1 MVSLS
6 RLFHKT
12 DEREK
17 PATAA
22 TAPAE
27 PACAPT
33 AKATVAPV
41 ELPQEFLDKFPGGM
55 LRYKAEEAGAI
66 DRVSSGL
73 VRLFGCSNAEQ
84 FRALTG
90 NTFKGIVHPDDW
102 EWVSASVSEQIG
114 RSDSDYVRYRIIR
127 ADGEVRWVDDW
138 GHLVEDAAG
147 TRWFYATIM
156 DATERVREKEELRR
170 ANERL
175 EILTAL
181 SNDVLFDIE
190 CGTGKAHVYGDF
202 EGRFGRAPQQEDFVV
217 NRRCQKPCE
226 LAITSHD
233 LTPLMTQIGENSLVD
248 FETSAPGADGE
259 PVWYRY
265 QSVVLYDEEGG
276 PVRHVGRLL
285 DTSEAAMRESQF
297 RRKAERDSLT
307 GLYNRAAALDRIETA
322 LRTENRPCT
331 LIVVDVDDFKA
342 VNDTYGHPEGDYVL
356 KKLAIFLSQVMR
368 KEDIVARIG
377 GRRVPHFCPGLGDRS
392 CRRARARAFGSR
404 ALRRP
409 AGHRRGRRP
418 DLSRGAHHQR
428 GGGLLLDAADA
439 LRGALRGG
447 RQHAVPGERSGEG
460 PVPVNGHRL
469 ASFYPAFCSRGPS
482 QRTMRRVP
490 AVAKRRS
497 SSSTERG
504 KWQRSRSHWSKN
516 RRSTIDCRN
525 KRSGS

>member
-1 MVSLS
+1 
-6 RLFHKT
+6 
-12 DEREK
+12 
-17 PATAA
+17 
-22 TAPAE
+22 
-27 PACAPT
+27 
-33 AKATVAPV
+33 
-41 ELPQEFLDKFPGGM
+41 M

-73 VRLFGCSNAEQ
+73 VRLFGCSDAEQ

-102 EWVSASVSEQIG
+102 EWVSASISEQME

-138 GHLVEDAAG
+138 GHLVEDASG

-377 GRRVPHFCPGLGDRS
+377 GDEFLIFAPGLATGPAAERVLEHLARGPSPASGPPTRS
-392 CRRARARAFGSR
+392 STRPIT
-404 ALRRP
+404 RRP
-409 AGHRRGRRP
+409 PSAW
-418 DLSRGAHHQR
+418 
-428 GGGLLLDAADA
+428 GGLLLDAADA